1 MTAVNLEDI
10 TAVVAAAIALLAMLA
25 TLLVGR
31 WQLRGALT
39 QASAALDA
47 VTATAARNHDHWRRS
62 VQRDAYVQFLV
73 AVTEVERVR
82 YPRNEEDTESSAD
95 AWPTAEEALNQAVTA
110 FYILRLESPDL
121 SDVAHALL
129 ETVDK
134 FTRANRRHA
143 KYLRAMSVIM
153 RIERETGT
161 HFTSARRALEELQQ
175 VAQSTDAALRQQ
187 QFGPT
192 RRTAA
197 AALGRIEA
205 LTSDYVNAL
214 LSEMTSPSDIAGKRT
229 AVREARETFLEAARQ
244 RLEASQ

>member
-1 MTAVNLEDI
+1 MDLEDI
-10 TAVVAAAIALLAMLA
+10 TALAAAAVALLAMHA

-82 YPRNEEDTESSAD
+82 YPRNEEDTDSSAD
-95 AWPTAEEALNQAVTA
+95 AWPSAEEALNHAVTA

-121 SDVAHALL
+121 SDVARALL
-129 ETVDK
+129 EAVDK
-134 FTRANRRHA
+134 YTLAKRRQA

-153 RIERETGT
+153 RIERETGA

-175 VAQSTDAALRQQ
+175 VAQSTDADVREQ
-187 QFGPT
+187 QFRPARQAT
-192 RRTAA
+192 V

-214 LSEMTSPSDIAGKRT
+214 LSEMTNPSDVEGKQT
-229 AVREARETFLEAARQ
+229 AVREAREAFLEAARQ
-244 RLEASQ
+244 RLAASQE